1 MSVKWLQ
8 RPHNFCGKENWSE
21 SVAAL
26 SCPRVHNSRR
36 LLFRVRQ
43 EEGGIKW
50 QNFFHYTTQ
59 MERSCVGCVNLSTV
73 PHNLDRDSTAV
84 MLTVTHTANANRGSH
99 VVIVRI
105 ILRSPK
111 RMES

>member
-1 MSVKWLQ
+1 MAKKTGVKVLLLPEWMLP
-8 RPHNFCGKENWSE
+8 RWRLFF
-21 SVAAL
+21 
-26 SCPRVHNSRR
+26 CPRVHNSRR